1 MNSLFLDTV
10 SLAETDY
17 GVMLLDEKSGVYW
30 GLNGTAVLALQEFAR
45 SGSQT
50 AAAAAVAAKY
60 DVGEQEALDDL
71 RSLLGQL
78 RAAELLRGPA

>member
-30 GLNGTAVLALQEFAR
+30 GLNGTAVLGLQEFVR
-45 SGSQT
+45 SGSLT
-50 AAAAAVAAKY
+50 TAAAAVAEKY

-71 RSLLGQL
+71 RSLLGELRGAKLL
-78 RAAELLRGPA
+78 RARP